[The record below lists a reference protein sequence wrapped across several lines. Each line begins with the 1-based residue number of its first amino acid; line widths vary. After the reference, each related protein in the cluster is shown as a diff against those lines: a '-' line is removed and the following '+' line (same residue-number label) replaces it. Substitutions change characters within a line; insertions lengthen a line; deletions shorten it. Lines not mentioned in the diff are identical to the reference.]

1 MQQSNLPLVEFAYNN
16 NYQSTIG
23 MALYEALY
31 GRKCRSPL
39 YWDGVGERKILGPEM
54 IEHTV
59 EVMDQIR
66 ERIKVAQDHQK
77 SYADKRRKDLEFY
90 VGDKVF
96 LKVSPTKGIVR
107 FGPRSKLR
115 PRYIGPFEILER
127 IGELAY
133 RLALPPE
140 LSAVHN
146 VLHVSLLRKYVYDL
160 SHVINH
166 TAVEMNKDLTYEEQP
181 EVILD
186 RSVRQLRN
194 KEKVFVKIQ
203 WRNHSKDEAT
213 WEREEELQARYP
225 NFFNQ
230 GTSFIFEDENFSKR
244 DRIY

>member
-1 MQQSNLPLVEFAYNN
+1 M
-16 NYQSTIG
+16 
-23 MALYEALY
+23 
-31 GRKCRSPL
+31 
-39 YWDGVGERKILGPEM
+39 
-54 IEHTV
+54 
-59 EVMDQIR
+59 
-66 ERIKVAQDHQK
+66 
-77 SYADKRRKDLEFY
+77 
-90 VGDKVF
+90 
-96 LKVSPTKGIVR
+96 VSPTKGVVR

-146 VLHVSLLRKYVYDL
+146 VFHVSLLRKYVHDP
-160 SHVINH
+160 SHVINY

-181 EVILD
+181 ELILD

-213 WEREEELQARYP
+213 WEREEKLQARYP
-225 NFFNQ
+225 NFFNR
-230 GTSFIFEDENFSKR
+230 GTSVIFEDENFSKR
-244 DRIY
+244 DRM